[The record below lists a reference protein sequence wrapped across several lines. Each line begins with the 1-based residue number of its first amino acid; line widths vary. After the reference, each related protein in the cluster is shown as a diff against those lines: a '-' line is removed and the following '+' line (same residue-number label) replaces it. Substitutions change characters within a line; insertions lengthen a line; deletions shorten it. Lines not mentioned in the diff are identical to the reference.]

1 MTNIEKP
8 AAFSGAERF
17 FVFVIFKEVIMAE
30 QESGIFRKQA
40 LERITT
46 PEQFTKY
53 LRVTTPGIW
62 VLLTAIIILLGGLIV
77 WSTTG
82 TLETLADGVADI
94 KDGQATIMVSNNN
107 GNDITSGM
115 TVRIGEDNY
124 TISTVQKDDYSRNV
138 AYAPISKADGKYDVR
153 IVTQSIHP
161 IQFLFD

>member
-1 MTNIEKP
+1 M
-8 AAFSGAERF
+8 
-17 FVFVIFKEVIMAE
+17 
-30 QESGIFRKQA
+30 
-40 LERITT
+40 
-46 PEQFTKY
+46 
-53 LRVTTPGIW
+53 
-62 VLLTAIIILLGGLIV
+62 LGGLIV

-124 TISTVQKDDYSRNV
+124 TISTVQKDDYGRNV